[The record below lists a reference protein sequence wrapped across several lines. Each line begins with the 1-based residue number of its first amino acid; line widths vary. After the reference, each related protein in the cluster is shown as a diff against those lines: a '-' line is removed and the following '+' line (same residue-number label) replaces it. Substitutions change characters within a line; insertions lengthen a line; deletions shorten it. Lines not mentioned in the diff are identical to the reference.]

1 MEFSPDWHSRS
12 DRVPLMR
19 PVRYEVLTPLEET
32 AEPTVESRSGQ
43 AVLLNISQGGM
54 LLLTTRA
61 LSADVPLLVDNSSFG
76 DVIRVYCVSEVVWA
90 CPVFLAPEL
99 YFVGVQFLE

>member
-1 MEFSPDWHSRS
+1 
-12 DRVPLMR
+12 
-19 PVRYEVLTPLEET
+19 
-32 AEPTVESRSGQ
+32 
-43 AVLLNISQGGM
+43 VLLNISQGGM

-76 DVIRVYCVSEVVWA
+76 DVIRVYGVSEVVWA